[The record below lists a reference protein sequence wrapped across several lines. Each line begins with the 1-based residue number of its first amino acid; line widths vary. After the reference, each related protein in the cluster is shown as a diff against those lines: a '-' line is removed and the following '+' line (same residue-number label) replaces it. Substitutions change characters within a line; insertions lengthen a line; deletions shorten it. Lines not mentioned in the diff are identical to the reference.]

1 MPAIA
6 APPPRFTVTEA
17 ATAMSVD
24 RRTFY
29 RHGWNHI
36 FTRFRAGKQLRVCK
50 LELDEA
56 LALLVGEDAD
66 GGQARAK
73 SAVLRK
79 RKELGRLP

>member
-6 APPPRFTVTEA
+6 APPPRCTVTEA
-17 ATAMSVD
+17 ATAMGVN

-29 RHGWNHI
+29 RHGWNHT
-36 FTRFRAGKQLRVCK
+36 FTRFRAGKQLRVCSV
-50 LELDEA
+50 ELNVA

-66 GGQARAK
+66 GGEARAK
-73 SAVLRK
+73 SAVMRK